1 MNPYARADAIDQE
14 RQEEMRLADLRLEAA
29 MDEAFRDT
37 DSLAKF
43 LADWSEDSLVL
54 NRFAQAVRTLYLDI
68 ESITPTVMRFRGAL
82 YALVKTRC
90 LEEWQS

>member
-1 MNPYARADAIDQE
+1 MNPYARADALDQE

-29 MDEAFRDT
+29 MDEAFRD
-37 DSLAKF
+37 DSSLAKF

-90 LEEWQS
+90 LEEWQ